1 MSIHRILI
9 ASLALAAA
17 ADSAAQTI
25 DCAELRMLVGSAKA
39 EFAPVRGKLQGTV
52 MSGDG
57 LPSQRSPV
65 PAIPNA
71 SYSNEAFATTRPL
84 QGAASCE
91 IRIVKLDDDEAS
103 MKQAAYRCTW
113 AAESLFGALRQ
124 SVTACLTEAR
134 EVDDTDPDAIYVLM
148 DQVSSGEG
156 ERSLVVSVERVR
168 TQGIKLAIAQTAC
181 LNRAPGGCDED
192 E

>member
-1 MSIHRILI
+1 MFIHRILI
-9 ASLALAAA
+9 AGIALAAA
-17 ADSAAQTI
+17 ADSTAQAVE
-25 DCAELRMLVGSAKA
+25 CAELRALVDSAKG
-39 EFAPVRGKLQGTV
+39 EFTSVRGQLQGTV

-57 LPSQRSPV
+57 LPAQRLPAQ
-65 PAIPNA
+65 AIPNA
-71 SYSNEAFATTRPL
+71 SYSSEKFATTRPL

-91 IRIVKLDDDEAS
+91 IRIVQLDDDEAS

-113 AAESLFGALRQ
+113 PAESLFGAVRQ

-134 EVDDTDPDAIYVLM
+134 EVDDTDPDAIYVLI

-156 ERSLVVSVERVR
+156 DRSLVVSVERVR
-168 TQGIKLAIAQTAC
+168 TQGVTLAIEQTVC
-181 LNRAPGGCDED
+181 LNREAGGCDD